1 MKGFGLV
8 FRSVAML
15 MLVGMAAG
23 CVSRPPSIAHV
34 HIGHAL
40 TGVHVTPNHEGYF
53 VQAEKRAK
61 EAIDA
66 SQRALASD
74 DLAEIRKDSAIVV
87 KATNSEEDFGVKQAI
102 DMAANHITF
111 AATSDDAS
119 INVQKSA
126 PTFAGDVSRVME
138 RCELI
143 SLLGK
148 DVQASQTV
156 AEARVSMEEMSKL
169 AKANLDGDDAD
180 GNGAIGA
187 APGEYGLVQ
196 LRKEV
201 EAMVAR
207 EVPRYQTVD
216 QWYLFNL
223 VKLPNGKWVFDKLG
237 RGGNIEGYK

>member
-1 MKGFGLV
+1 
-8 FRSVAML
+8 
-15 MLVGMAAG
+15 
-23 CVSRPPSIAHV
+23 V

-53 VQAEKRAK
+53 VQAEKRAR

-66 SQRALASD
+66 AQKGLATG
-74 DLAEIRKDSAIVV
+74 DLAEKQNDAAAIV
-87 KATNSEEDFGVKQAI
+87 KATDSNEDFGVKQALA
-102 DMAANHITF
+102 MAANHITF

-119 INVQKSA
+119 INVQKAA
-126 PTFAGDVSRVME
+126 PVFAGDVSRVME

-143 SLLGK
+143 DLLGK
-148 DVQASQTV
+148 DVQASKSV
-156 AEARVSMEEMSKL
+156 DEANVSLREMSKL
-169 AKANLDGDDAD
+169 AQANLNGDDAD
-180 GNGAIGA
+180 GNGAVGA
-187 APGEYGLVQ
+187 APSEYGLIQ

-207 EVPRYQTVD
+207 EVPKYQTVD

>member
-1 MKGFGLV
+1 MRLAVAIRV
-8 FRSVAML
+8 FVSLA
-15 MLVGMAAG
+15 LVGMAG
-23 CVSRPPSIAHV
+23 CVSRPPTIAHV

-66 SQRALASD
+66 SQTGLASN
-74 DLAEIRKDSAIVV
+74 DLGEMQKDAAAVV
-87 KATNSEEDFGVKQAI
+87 KATDSEDDFGVKQALA
-102 DMAANHITF
+102 MAANHITF

-126 PTFAGDVSRVME
+126 PVFAGDVSRVME
-138 RCELI
+138 RCALI
-143 SLLGK
+143 ELLGK
-148 DVQASQTV
+148 DVQSSKTS
-156 AEARVSMEEMSKL
+156 AEAQVSLAEMGKL
-169 AKANLDGDDAD
+169 AQANLAGDDAD
-180 GNGAIGA
+180 GNGAVGA
-187 APGEYGLVQ
+187 TPGEFGLVQ

-207 EVPRYQTVD
+207 ENPKYVTVD
-216 QWYLFNL
+216 QWFLFNL

>member
-1 MKGFGLV
+1 MRLEV
-8 FRSVAML
+8 PIRLAAL
-15 MLVGMAAG
+15 IAIAACAG
-23 CVSRPPSIAHV
+23 CVTRPPTIAHV

-53 VQAEKRAK
+53 VQAEKRAQ

-66 SQRALASD
+66 AQKGLVGT
-74 DLAEIRKDSAIVV
+74 DLAEKHKAAAAII
-87 KATNSEEDFGVKQAI
+87 KATDSEDDFGVKQALA
-102 DMAANHITF
+102 MAVNHIAF

-126 PTFAGDVSRVME
+126 PDFAGDVSRVIE

-143 SLLGK
+143 ELLAK
-148 DVQASQTV
+148 DVQASRT
-156 AEARVSMEEMSKL
+156 ADEANFSLQEIIKL
-169 AKANLDGDDAD
+169 AQANLTGDDTD
-180 GNGAIGA
+180 GNGTVGA
-187 APGEYGLVQ
+187 SPKEYGLVQ
-196 LRKEV
+196 LRQEV

-207 EVPRYQTVD
+207 EVPKYQIVD
-216 QWYLFNL
+216 QWFLFNL

>member
-1 MKGFGLV
+1 MRFRLV
-8 FRSVAML
+8 
-15 MLVGMAAG
+15 LVLALAASAG
-23 CVSRPPSIAHV
+23 CVTRPPTIAHV

-66 SQRALASD
+66 AQKGLAST
-74 DLAEIRKDSAIVV
+74 DLAEKQKTAVAVV
-87 KATNSEEDFGVKQAI
+87 KATDSDEDFGVKQALA
-102 DMAANHITF
+102 MAANHITF

-126 PTFAGDVSRVME
+126 PVFAGDVSRVME
-138 RCELI
+138 RCALI
-143 SLLGK
+143 DLLGK
-148 DVQASQTV
+148 DVQASGSV
-156 AEARVSMEEMSKL
+156 EEANVSLQEMSKL
-169 AKANLDGDDAD
+169 AQANL
-180 GNGAIGA
+180 N
-187 APGEYGLVQ
+187 GEYGLTE

-207 EVPRYQTVD
+207 EVPKYQTVD

>member
-1 MKGFGLV
+1 MKLEAGIRLI
-8 FRSVAML
+8 AL
-15 MLVGMAAG
+15 IALAACGG
-23 CVSRPPSIAHV
+23 CVSRPPTIAHV

-53 VQAEKRAK
+53 IQAEERARQ
-61 EAIDA
+61 AIDA
-66 SQRALASD
+66 AQQGLSSTDLGEKRKAALA
-74 DLAEIRKDSAIVV
+74 IVE
-87 KATNSEEDFGVKQAI
+87 ATDSEEGFGVKQALAL
-102 DMAANHITF
+102 AANHIAF

-126 PTFAGDVSRVME
+126 PVFTGDVSRVLE

-143 SLLGK
+143 DLLGK
-148 DVQASQTV
+148 DVQASQAV
-156 AEARVSMEEMSKL
+156 DEANVSLQEMSKL
-169 AKANLDGDDAD
+169 AQANLKGDDAD
-180 GNGAIGA
+180 GDGTVGSS
-187 APGEYGLVQ
+187 PKEYGLIQ

-207 EVPRYQTVD
+207 EVPKYQTVD

>member
-1 MKGFGLV
+1 MRLFLLLALV
-8 FRSVAML
+8 CST
-15 MLVGMAAG
+15 G
-23 CVSRPPSIAHV
+23 CVSRPPTIAHV

-66 SQRALASD
+66 AQKGLASSE
-74 DLAEIRKDSAIVV
+74 LAEKRKDAAAIV
-87 KATNSEEDFGVKQAI
+87 KATDSDDDFGVKQALA
-102 DMAANHITF
+102 MAANHITF

-126 PTFAGDVSRVME
+126 PVFAGDVSRVME

-143 SLLGK
+143 DLLGK
-148 DVQASQTV
+148 DVQASKSV
-156 AEARVSMEEMSKL
+156 EEANVSLQEMNKL
-169 AKANLDGDDAD
+169 TLANLSGDDAD
-180 GNGAIGA
+180 GNGAVGA
-187 APGEYGLVQ
+187 APNEYGLIQ

-207 EVPRYQTVD
+207 EVPKYQTVD

>member
-1 MKGFGLV
+1 MKLGVRIRLV
-8 FRSVAML
+8 AFVAL
-15 MLVGMAAG
+15 AACAG
-23 CVSRPPSIAHV
+23 CVSRPPTIAHV

-53 VQAEKRAK
+53 VQAEERAQQ
-61 EAIDA
+61 AIDA
-66 SQRALASD
+66 AQKALAST
-74 DLAEIRKDSAIVV
+74 DLGEKREAALAIV
-87 KATNSEEDFGVKQAI
+87 KATDSEDSFGVKQALA
-102 DMAANHITF
+102 MAANHIAF

-119 INVQKSA
+119 INVQKAA
-126 PTFAGDVSRVME
+126 PVFAGDVSRVLE

-143 SLLGK
+143 DLLGK
-148 DVQASQTV
+148 DVQVSQAV
-156 AEARVSMEEMSKL
+156 DEANVSLQEMTKL
-169 AKANLDGDDAD
+169 AQANLKGDDAD
-180 GNGAIGA
+180 GDGTAGSS
-187 APGEYGLVQ
+187 PKEYGLVQ

-207 EVPRYQTVD
+207 EVPKYQTVD

>member
-1 MKGFGLV
+1 MKLEAVIRLIALV
-8 FRSVAML
+8 T
-15 MLVGMAAG
+15 LVVLAG
-23 CVSRPPSIAHV
+23 CVSRPPTIAHV

-53 VQAEKRAK
+53 VQAEERAQQ
-61 EAIDA
+61 AIDA
-66 SQRALASD
+66 TQKGLASA
-74 DLAEIRKDSAIVV
+74 DLGV
-87 KATNSEEDFGVKQAI
+87 KREAALVAVGATDSEENFGVKQALA
-102 DMAANHITF
+102 MAANHIAF

-126 PTFAGDVSRVME
+126 PVFTGDVSRVLE

-143 SLLGK
+143 KLLGK
-148 DVQASQTV
+148 DVQSSKTV
-156 AEARVSMEEMSKL
+156 DEADVSLQEMSKL
-169 AKANLDGDDAD
+169 AQANLKGDDAD
-180 GNGAIGA
+180 GNGTVGSS
-187 APGEYGLVQ
+187 PKEYGLIQ

-207 EVPRYQTVD
+207 EVPKYQTVD

-237 RGGNIEGYK
+237 RGGNIDGYK